1 MLEAKGCHI
10 LIEFYAMLIT
20 PSLIRSYK
28 MICKYLHECQMME
41 SAGHVAECE
50 NSEKEETGNKV
61 DDGPRLG

>member
-1 MLEAKGCHI
+1 
-10 LIEFYAMLIT
+10 
-20 PSLIRSYK
+20 
-28 MICKYLHECQMME
+28 ME